1 MAFKFNPFTG
11 NFDITSTS
19 GGSGGSSTD
28 HHSGWNFIP
37 SGETVTVAQ
46 NKNMIVYQEI
56 EVQGDLDIEGEVIVI
71 I

>member
-1 MAFKFNPFTG
+1 MTV
-11 NFDITSTS
+11 ISTKVN
-19 GGSGGSSTD
+19 GKGSGTGTD
-28 HHSGWNFIP
+28 HHSGWSFIA

-56 EVQGDLDIEGEVIVI
+56 EIQGDLDIEGEVIVI